1 MLLSTISV
9 YLRIYSSELI
19 FDLSFLQCSQDCG
32 GGYRTRNVVCQI
44 PRTGEIV
51 NENMC
56 NRQTQPHSFEYC
68 NLDPCKRV

>member
-9 YLRIYSSELI
+9 YLRICSSVLI

-44 PRTGEIV
+44 AQTGEIV
-51 NENMC
+51 DDDMC
-56 NRQTQPHSFEYC
+56 DRQLQPHTFE
-68 NLDPCKRV
+68 